1 MPSSRSASRPGRVSS
16 SPAESR
22 LQRNLADIFELV
34 ADTVPDREAL
44 VVGDRRLTYA
54 ELDERANRLAHH
66 LAAAGIGP
74 GDHVAAYLYNSREFI
89 ETMLAAFKLRAA
101 VVNVNYRYVATELEY
116 LLRDS
121 DAKAIIY
128 DPRFAATLAEVEKEL
143 PKLGIQLAAGAP
155 YEEALAAASPVRP
168 EISRTGDDL
177 YLLYTGGTTGMP
189 KGVMWRHDDVL
200 AAGMGDLDGA
210 VTREEQAE
218 RARAG
223 RDRQLPA
230 CPLMHGAAQWVAMGT
245 FFGGGTVVLSPD
257 TRLDAGRLVELI
269 AAERITVV
277 TIIGDA
283 VGRPLADAAAARP
296 DLDLSAV
303 RVILNSGAVVSPPV
317 KDDLMARMPGAFIY
331 DTFGSSESGTFAR
344 STSGTGNT
352 PVQGRF
358 APAKDA
364 VVVDD
369 ELRPVTPGSN
379 VVGRLAR
386 GGAVAL
392 GYYND
397 PDKTAATFPVIDG
410 VRFIVTGDHAMVEPD
425 GTIQLLGRGSAC
437 INTGG
442 EKVYPDEVE
451 AALKSHPAIADA
463 MVVGVP
469 DERFGERV
477 VALVVVRDASG
488 KDAGGKDAGG
498 KDAGGK
504 DAGGK
509 DDGIPA
515 DLDGHVRRQVAGYKA
530 PRQVFAVEAVERFP
544 SGKPDYAWAREL
556 ASSLA
561 ADEPR

>member
-1 MPSSRSASRPGRVSS
+1 
-16 SPAESR
+16 
-22 LQRNLADIFELV
+22 
-34 ADTVPDREAL
+34 
-44 VVGDRRLTYA
+44 
-54 ELDERANRLAHH
+54 
-66 LAAAGIGP
+66 
-74 GDHVAAYLYNSREFI
+74 
-89 ETMLAAFKLRAA
+89 MLAAFKLRAA
-101 VVNVNYRYVATELEY
+101 VVNVNYRYVATELDY
-116 LLRDS
+116 VLRDS
-121 DAKAIIY
+121 DAKAVVY
-128 DPRFAATLAEVEKEL
+128 DTRFTDTLAEVVDGL
-143 PKLGIQLAAGAP
+143 PLLGLRLAVGDGKPVEGSTP
-155 YEEALAAASPVRP
+155 YEEALAAGSPARP
-168 EISRTGDDL
+168 EVARTGDDL

-200 AAGMGDLDGA
+200 AAGMGNLDGA
-210 VTREEQAE
+210 TTAEEQAE

-230 CPLMHGAAQWVAMGT
+230 CPLMHGAAQWVTFGT
-245 FFGGGTVVLSPD
+245 FFGGGTIVLSTD

-303 RVILNSGAVVSPPV
+303 RVILNSGAIVSPRV

-331 DTFGSSESGTFAR
+331 DTYGSSESGTFAK

-352 PVQGRF
+352 PAQGRF
-358 APAKDA
+358 APSKEA
-364 VVVDD
+364 VVLD
-369 ELRPVTPGSN
+369 EDLRPVEPGSG

-397 PDKTAATFPVIDG
+397 PDKTATTFPVIDG
-410 VRFIVTGDHAMVEPD
+410 VRFIVTGDHAIVEPD

-451 AALKSHPAIADA
+451 AALKTHPEIADA
-463 MVVGVP
+463 MVVGIP

-477 VALVVVRDASG
+477 VALVVLRNNEL
-488 KDAGGKDAGG
+488 
-498 KDAGGK
+498 
-504 DAGGK
+504 
-509 DDGIPA
+509 PH
-515 DLDGHVRRQVAGYKA
+515 DLDGHVRRHVAGYKA
-530 PRQVFAVEAVERFP
+530 PRQVFPVEAVERFP

-561 ADEPR
+561 ANAGPASRASTSSHRPT

>member
-1 MPSSRSASRPGRVSS
+1 M
-16 SPAESR
+16 
-22 LQRNLADIFELV
+22 QRNLADIFEIVVDAV
-34 ADTVPDREAL
+34 ADREAL
-44 VVGDRRLTYA
+44 VVGFGERRLTFA

-66 LAAAGIGP
+66 LAANGIGP
-74 GDHVAAYLYNSREFI
+74 GDHVAAYLYNGSEFI

-116 LLRDS
+116 VLCDS
-121 DAKAIIY
+121 DAKAIVY
-128 DPRFAATLAEVEKEL
+128 DPRFATTLAEVAKDLPEL
-143 PKLGIQLAAGAP
+143 GAQLAAGAP

-168 EISRTGDDL
+168 DISRTGDDL

-189 KGVMWRHDDVL
+189 KGVMWRHSDIL
-200 AAGMGDLDGA
+200 EAGLGDLDG
-210 VTREEQAE
+210 VTTAEEQSE

-223 RDRQLPA
+223 RDRHLPA
-230 CPLMHGAAQWVAMGT
+230 CPLMHGAAQWVALAT
-245 FFGGGTVVLSPD
+245 FFGGGTVILSPD
-257 TRLDAGRLVELI
+257 TRLDAARLVELI
-269 AAERITVV
+269 AAERATIV

-303 RVILNSGAVVSPPV
+303 RVVLNSGATVSPPV

-331 DTFGSSESGTFAR
+331 DTYGSSESGTFAK

-352 PVQGRF
+352 PTQGRF
-358 APAKDA
+358 APGKDA

-369 ELRPVTPGSN
+369 DLRPVEPGSG

-410 VRFIVTGDHAMVEPD
+410 VRYIVTGDHATVETD
-425 GTIQLLGRGSAC
+425 GTIQVLGRGSAC

-451 AALKSHPAIADA
+451 AALKTHPEIADA
-463 MVVGVP
+463 MVVGIP

-477 VALVVVRDASG
+477 VALVVVRGTG
-488 KDAGGKDAGG
+488 KDGGLPD
-498 KDAGGK
+498 
-504 DAGGK
+504 
-509 DDGIPA
+509 
-515 DLDGHVRRQVAGYKA
+515 DLDGHVRRHVAGYKA
-530 PRQVFAVEAVERFP
+530 PREVFPVEAVERFP

-561 ADEPR
+561 ADAGPARRASTSSHRPT

>member
-1 MPSSRSASRPGRVSS
+1 M
-16 SPAESR
+16 
-22 LQRNLADIFELV
+22 QRNLADIFEV
-34 ADTVPDREAL
+34 VVDAVPDREAL
-44 VVGDRRLTYA
+44 VARGMGGVPPTTAAGAAKEIDRRLTYA
-54 ELDERANRLAHH
+54 ALDERANRLAHH
-66 LAAAGIGP
+66 LAGAGIGP
-74 GDHVAAYLYNSREFI
+74 GDHVAAYLYNGTEFV

-101 VVNVNYRYVATELEY
+101 VVNVNYRYVATELAY
-116 LLRDS
+116 VLRDS
-121 DAKAIIY
+121 DAKAIVY
-128 DPRFAATLAEVEKEL
+128 DTRFTTTLAEVEDGL
-143 PKLGIQLAAGAP
+143 PLLATRLAVGHGDAVTGSTG
-155 YEEALAAASPVRP
+155 YEAALAAASPARP
-168 EISRTGDDL
+168 EIARTGDDL

-210 VTREEQAE
+210 VSREEQAE

-223 RDRQLPA
+223 TDRQLPA
-230 CPLMHGAAQWVAMGT
+230 CPLMHGAAQWVAFGT
-245 FFGGGTVVLSPD
+245 FFGGGTVVFSTD

-283 VGRPLADAAAARP
+283 VGRPLADAAASRP

-303 RVILNSGAVVSPPV
+303 RIILNSGAIVSPPV

-331 DTFGSSESGTFAR
+331 DTFGSSESGTFAK

-352 PVQGRF
+352 PTQGRF
-358 APAKDA
+358 APGKGAL
-364 VVVDD
+364 VLDD
-369 ELRPVTPGSN
+369 DLRPVQPGSG

-410 VRFIVTGDHAMVEPD
+410 VRYIVTGDHATVEAD
-425 GTIQLLGRGSAC
+425 GTVQVLGRGSAC

-451 AALKSHPAIADA
+451 AALKSHPEIADA

-477 VALVVVRDASG
+477 VALVVLR
-488 KDAGGKDAGG
+488 KDEVPD
-498 KDAGGK
+498 
-504 DAGGK
+504 
-509 DDGIPA
+509 
-515 DLDGHVRRQVAGYKA
+515 DLDEHVRRQVAGYKA
-530 PRQVFAVEAVERFP
+530 PRQVFPVEAVERFP
-544 SGKPDYAWAREL
+544 SGKPDYAWARAL

-561 ADEPR
+561 ADRGR

>member
-1 MPSSRSASRPGRVSS
+1 M
-16 SPAESR
+16 
-22 LQRNLADIFELV
+22 QRNLADIFEV
-34 ADTVPDREAL
+34 VVDAVPDREAL
-44 VVGDRRLTYA
+44 VIGFGDRRLTYA

-66 LAAAGIGP
+66 LAGAGIGP
-74 GDHVAAYLYNSREFI
+74 GDHVAAYLYNGSEFI

-116 LLRDS
+116 VLRDS
-121 DAKAIIY
+121 DAKAIVY
-128 DPRFAATLAEVEKEL
+128 DTRFSTTLAEVDANL
-143 PKLGIQLAAGAP
+143 PKLGTRLAVGDGDTVAGSTP
-155 YEEALAAASPVRP
+155 YEEALAAASPARP
-168 EISRTGDDL
+168 QVARSGDDL

-189 KGVMWRHDDVL
+189 KGVLWRHADIVT
-200 AAGMGDLDGA
+200 AGIGNLDGA
-210 VTREEQAE
+210 TTAEEQAE

-230 CPLMHGAAQWVAMGT
+230 CPLMHGAAQWVALGT
-245 FFGGGTVVLSPD
+245 FYGGGTVVLSPD
-257 TRLDAGRLVELI
+257 TRLDAGRLVELL

-296 DLDLSAV
+296 DLDLSAM
-303 RVILNSGAVVSPPV
+303 RVILNSGAVVSPRV

-331 DTFGSSESGTFAR
+331 DTYGSSESGTFAK

-352 PVQGRF
+352 PSQGRF
-358 APAKDA
+358 TPGKDA
-364 VVVDD
+364 VVLDD
-369 ELRPVTPGSN
+369 DLRPVKPGSG

-397 PDKTAATFPVIDG
+397 PDKTATTFPVIDG
-410 VRFIVTGDHAMVEPD
+410 VRYIVTGDHATVEAD
-425 GTIQLLGRGSAC
+425 GTIQMLGRGSAC

-463 MVVGVP
+463 MVVGLP

-477 VALVVVRDASG
+477 VALVVARSEEV
-488 KDAGGKDAGG
+488 
-498 KDAGGK
+498 
-504 DAGGK
+504 
-509 DDGIPA
+509 PP
-515 DLDGHVRRQVAGYKA
+515 DLEEHVRRHVAGYKV
-530 PRQVFAVEAVERFP
+530 PRQVFPVEAVERFP
-544 SGKPDYAWAREL
+544 SGKPDYAWARDRALSL
-556 ASSLA
+556 ASRASTSSHRS
-561 ADEPR
+561 E